1 MRTLPL
7 LTASA
12 LTLAAAP
19 AVAADNLTIQQTV
32 LDRPT
37 LVALGVQVLIADD
50 DDRDARIDVRY
61 RVAGSADWTPGAPLF
76 RVKPEKVDLAVPQQ
90 FAGSVFD
97 LMPGT
102 TYEIELHAVDA
113 DGLDETWTVMG
124 TTREVPGD
132 PAMPNLIQV
141 GDAGELSDALGAA
154 EPGDVIE
161 LADGTYDGTWSIDS
175 SGTADDPIVIR
186 GASTDGT
193 ILDGQGA
200 AGNILEVYASHV
212 HIERMTIR
220 NANRA
225 IRFQTAGAEGNVVRR
240 VHIEDVN
247 LGIGARE
254 DQLDFY
260 LCDNTLNGPLQ
271 WPNVYSDDGGVNA
284 NVDGIIVYGHGHVI
298 CHNELVGWGDALKTH
313 QDGARSID
321 FYGNITRSAYDNA
334 IELDGSTGNTRAMRN
349 LLLNSYSPLS
359 FQPIFGG
366 PAYAIRNVIV
376 NVKDEQTKLHAN
388 SDTGE
393 TVGAIIVHNTF
404 ISPSRANQVH
414 TSDTAHDFKLL
425 NNLYITRAEPETG
438 KTVDLSCPIDEAEID
453 YNGYWPDAQ
462 FDFGGAG
469 DWPDFAAMQAAGV
482 FEAHGTLLT
491 AETFASGLVAP
502 ESYMPAVSD
511 ADVALS
517 QSSPAIDV
525 GASLPGWN
533 GGVVGDAPDLG
544 ALEFGCE
551 APHYGPR
558 PEGVDEN
565 TPPPACGD
573 SGGET
578 TDGETTDGETTD
590 GETTDGPDPSGGP
603 TGGPGS
609 DSSDPTD
616 GPDPTGSGSGPT
628 TLPTTGDDP
637 TGGNLTGGV
646 ATDGTDSGEPG
657 ATGGSEPADEGCGC
671 RATSRPPAF
680 MLLALLA
687 FARRRRR

>member
-7 LTASA
+7 VTATA

-19 AVAADNLTIQQTV
+19 ALAADNLTIQETL

-61 RVAGSADWTPGAPLF
+61 RVAGAAEWRVGAPLF
-76 RVKPEKVDLAVPQQ
+76 RVKPEKVELPVPQQ
-90 FAGSVFD
+90 FAGSVLD
-97 LMPGT
+97 LLPGT

-132 PAMPNLIQV
+132 PAAPNVIQV
-141 GDAGELSDALGAA
+141 SDAGQLADALGAA

-161 LADGTYDGTWSIDS
+161 LADGTYAGTWAIDS
-175 SGTADDPIVIR
+175 SGTAEDPIVVR
-186 GASTDGT
+186 GASTAGT
-193 ILDGQGA
+193 ILDGEGA
-200 AGNILEVYASHV
+200 GGNILEVYGSHV
-212 HIERMTIR
+212 HVERMTLR

-240 VHIEDVN
+240 VHIEAVN

-260 LCDNTLNGPLQ
+260 ICDNTLNGPLE
-271 WPNVYSDDGGVNA
+271 WPYVYSDDGGVSA
-284 NVDGIIVYGHGHVI
+284 NVDGIVVYGHGHVV

-313 QDGARSID
+313 QDGARAID

-334 IELDGSTGNTRAMRN
+334 IELDGSAGNTRAMRN

-366 PAYAIRNVIV
+366 PAYAIRNVVV
-376 NVKDEQTKLHAN
+376 NVTDEQTKLHAN

-404 ISPSRANQVH
+404 VSPNRANEVH
-414 TSDTAHDFKLL
+414 TTDTAHDFKLL
-425 NNLYITRAEPETG
+425 NNLYVTGAEPEGG
-438 KTVDLSCPIDEAEID
+438 KTVDLTCPISDAEID
-453 YNGYWPDAQ
+453 YNGYWPDGQ
-462 FDFGGAG
+462 FDFGAAG

-491 AETFASGLVAP
+491 ADTFASGLTAP
-502 ESYMPAVSD
+502 ASYMQVVTE

-517 QSSPAIDV
+517 QSSPAIDA
-525 GASLPGWN
+525 GLALPGWM
-533 GGVVGDAPDLG
+533 GGIEGAGPDLG
-544 ALEFGCE
+544 ALEFGCD

-558 PEGVDEN
+558 PEGVDES

-573 SGGET
+573 SGGDT
-578 TDGETTDGETTD
+578 TSGETTEGD
-590 GETTDGPDPSGGP
+590 TTDGPDPSGGP
-603 TGGPGS
+603 TGGPG
-609 DSSDPTD
+609 DPTD
-616 GPDPTGSGSGPT
+616 GPDPTEGTDPTGSGSGPT

-637 TGGNLTGGV
+637 TGGDPSGGV
-646 ATDGTDSGEPG
+646 ATDGTGDPG
-657 ATGGSEPADEGCGC
+657 ATGGSEPSGEGCGC
-671 RATSRPPAF
+671 RATSRPPGF
-680 MLLALLA
+680 MLLVLLA